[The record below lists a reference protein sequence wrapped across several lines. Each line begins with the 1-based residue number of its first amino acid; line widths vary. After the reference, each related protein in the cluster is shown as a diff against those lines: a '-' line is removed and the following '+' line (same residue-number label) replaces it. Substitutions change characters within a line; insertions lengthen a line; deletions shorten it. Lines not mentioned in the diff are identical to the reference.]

1 VNDIDCFIVLFHPES
16 ATIDCLNMLALLSI
30 DTIRSWITPETWWT
44 SAFVSFALLFAC
56 GLGLPLP
63 EDIPLILTGAF
74 LVQGDNLWEK
84 WLIVGGL
91 NWLGIIGGDICLYCL
106 ARRYGMKITRVPL
119 IGKHVTLS
127 RIGRVQG
134 WFEKYGVGV
143 VAVGRLFAGVR
154 GAMVIT
160 AGTIRY
166 SFIKFLLADG
176 LAAIVSGG
184 IFMFLG
190 HWVGKNINDQV
201 IEEFKHWFVI
211 GGIVIAC
218 FFMAY
223 LVWHHKKHKRH
234 GGSPTQATKVL

>member
-1 VNDIDCFIVLFHPES
+1 
-16 ATIDCLNMLALLSI
+16 MLALLSI

-44 SAFVSFALLFAC
+44 STFISFALLFTC

-74 LVQGDNLWEK
+74 LVQGDHLWEK

-91 NWLGIIGGDICLYCL
+91 NWLGIMGGDICLYWL
-106 ARRYGMKITRVPL
+106 SRRYGMNITRVPL

-127 RIGRVQG
+127 RIGKVQG
-134 WFEKYGVGV
+134 WFEKYGIGV

-201 IEEFKHWFVI
+201 IEEFKHWFVV

-218 FFMAY
+218 LFMAY
-223 LVWHHKKHKRH
+223 LIWRHKQNRRLRESYEQN
-234 GGSPTQATKVL
+234 SPVS